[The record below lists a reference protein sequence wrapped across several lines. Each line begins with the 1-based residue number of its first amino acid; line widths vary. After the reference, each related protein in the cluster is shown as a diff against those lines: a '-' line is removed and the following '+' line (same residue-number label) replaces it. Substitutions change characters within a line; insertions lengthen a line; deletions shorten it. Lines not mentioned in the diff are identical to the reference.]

1 LDIARCL
8 GADICCDF
16 SNEHFRHLL
25 AEENIGLTELG
36 RSVESAALRLLSG
49 MRHFSRPLPLPSNFD
64 WAVFSGV
71 TAPLAVHQSIAQKN
85 LYYCHTPP
93 RFAYDLLD
101 YYLQA
106 MPRWQRPALR
116 ALAAITRV
124 KYAAAMEK
132 MDVVIA
138 NSENVKQRLSL
149 YLGLEAVVAPPP
161 CDTQRFQWLG
171 QENYYLSTA
180 RLEPYKRVD
189 LIVDAFLKMPDMKL
203 VVASGG
209 SQLESLKHRAAGASN
224 IHFTG
229 WTDSK
234 TLHNLV
240 GNCIATIYIPIDE
253 DFGMSPVESMA
264 AGKPVIGVAE
274 GGLLETV
281 LDGQTGILLHK
292 DLRSE
297 NITDG
302 VHQLTVKTALS
313 MRYVCERHA
322 HLFSKDCFAAEMKKY
337 I

>member
-1 LDIARCL
+1 
-8 GADICCDF
+8 
-16 SNEHFRHLL
+16 
-25 AEENIGLTELG
+25 
-36 RSVESAALRLLSG
+36 
-49 MRHFSRPLPLPSNFD
+49 
-64 WAVFSGV
+64 V

-116 ALAAITRV
+116 ALAALTRV

-138 NSENVKQRLSL
+138 NSENVKQRLSR

-161 CDTQRFQWLG
+161 CDTQGFQWLG
-171 QENYYLSTA
+171 QEDYYLSTA

-189 LIVDAFLKMPDMKL
+189 LIVDAFLQMPDKKL

-209 SQLESLKHRAAGASN
+209 SQLESLKDRAAGASN

-229 WTDSK
+229 WTDTSA
-234 TLHNLV
+234 LRELL

-281 LDGQTGILLHK
+281 MDGQTGILLSK
-292 DLRSE
+292 NLRIEDIIDSVRELDSKASIKMRAECQKQSNLFGKIQFSE
-297 NITDG
+297 
-302 VHQLTVKTALS
+302 K
-313 MRYVCERHA
+313 MKRY
-322 HLFSKDCFAAEMKKY
+322 